1 MLTKVLELLIL
12 KLQKMVSFPK
22 LEKEQMAIRKKELDL
37 EKKRNKI
44 LLIQEEIAVKKI
56 VNEVITL
63 GLQERI
69 NEDLKACMKSKDTFK
84 LGVIR
89 MVKGA
94 VQLEKI
100 NLKKDELSD
109 EEIIKL
115 ISKQIKMRKD
125 SISEFA
131 KAGRDD
137 LVNQNEKEIEVLKDY
152 MPEEM
157 NEEEVINII
166 NEAIENTGASNIKEM
181 GKVMREVTP
190 KVSGRFDMGRVSS
203 IIKDK
208 LNSN

>member
-1 MLTKVLELLIL
+1 M
-12 KLQKMVSFPK
+12 S
-22 LEKEQMAIRKKELDL
+22 
-37 EKKRNKI
+37 
-44 LLIQEEIAVKKI
+44 
-56 VNEVITL
+56 
-63 GLQERI
+63 LQERI
-69 NEDLKACMKSKDTFK
+69 NEDLKVYMKSKDTFK
-84 LGVIR
+84 LGVVR

-100 NLKKDELSD
+100 NLKREELSD
-109 EEIIKL
+109 DEIIKL

-125 SISEFA
+125 SIAEFT

-137 LVNQNEKEIEVLKDY
+137 LVQKNEKEIDVLKEY

-157 NEEEVINII
+157 SEEEVINII
-166 NEAIENTGASNIKEM
+166 NEAIRSTGASNIKEM

-208 LNSN
+208 LNG

>member
-1 MLTKVLELLIL
+1 M
-12 KLQKMVSFPK
+12 S
-22 LEKEQMAIRKKELDL
+22 
-37 EKKRNKI
+37 
-44 LLIQEEIAVKKI
+44 
-56 VNEVITL
+56 
-63 GLQERI
+63 LQERI
-69 NEDLKACMKSKDTFK
+69 NEDLKVYMKSKDTFK
-84 LGVIR
+84 LGVVR

-100 NLKKDELSD
+100 NLKKEELSD
-109 EEIIKL
+109 DEIIKL

-125 SISEFA
+125 SIAEFT

-137 LVNQNEKEIEVLKDY
+137 LVQQNEKEIDVLKEY

-157 NEEEVINII
+157 SEEEVINII
-166 NEAIENTGASNIKEM
+166 NEAISSTGASNIKEM

-208 LNSN
+208 LNG

>member
-1 MLTKVLELLIL
+1 M
-12 KLQKMVSFPK
+12 S
-22 LEKEQMAIRKKELDL
+22 
-37 EKKRNKI
+37 
-44 LLIQEEIAVKKI
+44 
-56 VNEVITL
+56 
-63 GLQERI
+63 LQERI
-69 NEDLKACMKSKDTFK
+69 NEDLKAYMKSKDTFK
-84 LGVIR
+84 LGVVR

-100 NLKKDELSD
+100 NLKKEELSD

-125 SISEFA
+125 SIAEFT

-137 LVNQNEKEIEVLKDY
+137 LVQQNEKEIEVLKEY

-157 NEEEVINII
+157 SEEEVINII
-166 NEAIENTGASNIKEM
+166 NEAIRTTGASNIKEM

-208 LNSN
+208 LNG

>member
-1 MLTKVLELLIL
+1 M
-12 KLQKMVSFPK
+12 S
-22 LEKEQMAIRKKELDL
+22 
-37 EKKRNKI
+37 
-44 LLIQEEIAVKKI
+44 
-56 VNEVITL
+56 
-63 GLQERI
+63 LQERI
-69 NEDLKACMKSKDTFK
+69 NEDLKAYMKSKDTFK
-84 LGVIR
+84 LGVVR

-100 NLKKDELSD
+100 NLKKEELSD

-125 SISEFA
+125 SISEFT

-137 LVNQNEKEIEVLKDY
+137 LVQQNEKEIEVLKEY

-157 NEEEVINII
+157 SEEEVINII
-166 NEAIENTGASNIKEM
+166 NEAISTTGASNIKEM

-203 IIKDK
+203 IIKEK
-208 LNSN
+208 LNG

>member
-1 MLTKVLELLIL
+1 M
-12 KLQKMVSFPK
+12 
-22 LEKEQMAIRKKELDL
+22 
-37 EKKRNKI
+37 
-44 LLIQEEIAVKKI
+44 
-56 VNEVITL
+56 ITL
-63 GLQERI
+63 SLQERI
-69 NEDLKACMKSKDTFK
+69 NEDLKVYMKSKDTFK
-84 LGVIR
+84 LGVVR

-100 NLKKDELSD
+100 NLKREELSD
-109 EEIIKL
+109 DEIIKL

-125 SISEFA
+125 SIAEFT

-137 LVNQNEKEIEVLKDY
+137 LVQQNEKEIDVLKEY

-157 NEEEVINII
+157 SEEEVINII
-166 NEAIENTGASNIKEM
+166 NEAISSTGASNIKEM

-208 LNSN
+208 LNG

>member
-1 MLTKVLELLIL
+1 M
-12 KLQKMVSFPK
+12 S
-22 LEKEQMAIRKKELDL
+22 
-37 EKKRNKI
+37 
-44 LLIQEEIAVKKI
+44 
-56 VNEVITL
+56 
-63 GLQERI
+63 LQERI
-69 NEDLKACMKSKDTFK
+69 NEDLKVYMKSKDTFK
-84 LGVIR
+84 LGVVR

-100 NLKKDELSD
+100 NLKKEELSD

-125 SISEFA
+125 SIAEFT

-137 LVNQNEKEIEVLKDY
+137 LVQQNEKEIDVLKEY

-157 NEEEVINII
+157 SEEEVINII
-166 NEAIENTGASNIKEM
+166 NEAISSTGASNIKEM

-203 IIKDK
+203 IIKEK
-208 LNSN
+208 LNG

>member
-1 MLTKVLELLIL
+1 M
-12 KLQKMVSFPK
+12 S
-22 LEKEQMAIRKKELDL
+22 
-37 EKKRNKI
+37 
-44 LLIQEEIAVKKI
+44 
-56 VNEVITL
+56 
-63 GLQERI
+63 LQERI
-69 NEDLKACMKSKDTFK
+69 NEDLKVYMKSKDTFK
-84 LGVIR
+84 LGVVR

-100 NLKKDELSD
+100 NLKREELSD
-109 EEIIKL
+109 DEIIKL

-125 SISEFA
+125 SIAEFT

-137 LVNQNEKEIEVLKDY
+137 LVQQNEKEIDVLKEY

-157 NEEEVINII
+157 SEEEVINII
-166 NEAIENTGASNIKEM
+166 NEAISSTGASNIKEM

-208 LNSN
+208 LND

>member
-1 MLTKVLELLIL
+1 M
-12 KLQKMVSFPK
+12 S
-22 LEKEQMAIRKKELDL
+22 
-37 EKKRNKI
+37 
-44 LLIQEEIAVKKI
+44 
-56 VNEVITL
+56 
-63 GLQERI
+63 LQERI
-69 NEDLKACMKSKDTFK
+69 NEDLKVYMKSKDTFK
-84 LGVIR
+84 LGVVR

-100 NLKKDELSD
+100 NLKREELSD
-109 EEIIKL
+109 DEIIKL

-125 SISEFA
+125 SIAEFT

-137 LVNQNEKEIEVLKDY
+137 LVQQNEKEIDVLKEY

-157 NEEEVINII
+157 SEEEFNNII
-166 NEAIENTGASNIKEM
+166 NEAISSTGASNIKEM

-208 LNSN
+208 LNG

>member
-1 MLTKVLELLIL
+1 M
-12 KLQKMVSFPK
+12 S
-22 LEKEQMAIRKKELDL
+22 
-37 EKKRNKI
+37 
-44 LLIQEEIAVKKI
+44 
-56 VNEVITL
+56 
-63 GLQERI
+63 LQERI
-69 NEDLKACMKSKDTFK
+69 NEDLKAYMKSKDTFK
-84 LGVIR
+84 LGVVR

-100 NLKKDELSD
+100 NLKKEELSD

-125 SISEFA
+125 SIAEFT

-137 LVNQNEKEIEVLKDY
+137 LVQQNEKEIEVLKEY

-157 NEEEVINII
+157 SEEEVINII
-166 NEAIENTGASNIKEM
+166 NEAISTTGASNIKEM

-208 LNSN
+208 LNG

>member
-1 MLTKVLELLIL
+1 M
-12 KLQKMVSFPK
+12 
-22 LEKEQMAIRKKELDL
+22 
-37 EKKRNKI
+37 
-44 LLIQEEIAVKKI
+44 
-56 VNEVITL
+56 ITL
-63 GLQERI
+63 SLQERI
-69 NEDLKACMKSKDTFK
+69 NEDLKAYMKSKDTFK
-84 LGVIR
+84 LGVVR

-100 NLKKDELSD
+100 NLKKEELSD

-125 SISEFA
+125 SISEFT

-137 LVNQNEKEIEVLKDY
+137 LVQQNEKEIEVLKEY

-157 NEEEVINII
+157 SEEEVINII
-166 NEAIENTGASNIKEM
+166 NEAISTTGASNIKEM

-203 IIKDK
+203 IIKEK
-208 LNSN
+208 LNG